1 MKQLRGR
8 GWGFSHT
15 QRDIGEGDMND
26 GRSGEKLGVVGRIGY
41 SSDLHGFEDQWGG
54 IAFSAARGIS
64 LQRSG
69 PVKKL

>member
-1 MKQLRGR
+1 MLRRKGV
-8 GWGFSHT
+8 GG
-15 QRDIGEGDMND
+15 DIGEGDMND
-26 GRSGEKLGVVGRIGY
+26 GRSGEKPGVGSRIGY

-54 IAFSAARGIS
+54 VAFSAARGIS